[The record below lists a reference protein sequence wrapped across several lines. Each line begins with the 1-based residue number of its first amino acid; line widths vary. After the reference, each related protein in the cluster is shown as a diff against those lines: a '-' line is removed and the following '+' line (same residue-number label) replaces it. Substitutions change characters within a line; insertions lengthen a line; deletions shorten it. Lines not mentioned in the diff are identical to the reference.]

1 MHLQTDRLI
10 LRPFEAGDLKPFS
23 HINADPEVM
32 RFFSAPQTS
41 EETAQ
46 MLAKWADKQTRY
58 GYGFAAVET
67 RRSLL
72 DTIANHEKAAA
83 FKEILANHG

>member
-32 RFFSAPQTS
+32 RFFPAPQTS

-46 MLAKWADKQTRY
+46 MLAKWVGWFNNTHSPGQAQHPSDIMVPIVPP
-58 GYGFAAVET
+58 AVLKPAQIPAKRAT
-67 RRSLL
+67 
-72 DTIANHEKAAA
+72 
-83 FKEILANHG
+83 

>member
-32 RFFSAPQTS
+32 RFFPAPQTS
-41 EETAQ
+41 EETCTDACK
-46 MLAKWADKQTRY
+46 M
-58 GYGFAAVET
+58 GG
-67 RRSLL
+67 
-72 DTIANHEKAAA
+72 
-83 FKEILANHG
+83 